1 MTTLNFTLDEIN
13 YVESIP
19 DNATFLNN
27 HVSSIDTNFFIADK
41 TYNSLS
47 DYYPFTNDDSTDTSF
62 LNNTDEV
69 QAIVDLFSLQEHI
82 KRCKELLKF
91 RYKRLENYLAKK
103 HLTKRE
109 IDIIQQY
116 MRDIVNIYNMF
127 TI

>member
-1 MTTLNFTLDEIN
+1 MTTLNFTPDEIN

-19 DNATFLNN
+19 DNASFLNN
-27 HVSSIDTNFFIADK
+27 DVSINTNFFIADK
-41 TYNSLS
+41 TYNSFS
-47 DYYPFTNDDSTDTSF
+47 DYYPFANDNSTDTSF

-82 KRCKELLKF
+82 KRCRELLKF
-91 RYKRLENYLAKK
+91 RHNRLQNYLAKEN
-103 HLTKRE
+103 LNQRE
-109 IDIIQQY
+109 TFIIQQY

>member
-1 MTTLNFTLDEIN
+1 MTTLNFTPDEIN

-19 DNATFLNN
+19 DNASFLNN
-27 HVSSIDTNFFIADK
+27 DVSIDTNFYISDK

-47 DYYPFTNDDSTDTSF
+47 DYYPFANDNSTDTSF

-82 KRCKELLKF
+82 KRCRELLKF
-91 RYKRLENYLAKK
+91 RHNRLQIYLAKEN
-103 HLTKRE
+103 LNQRE
-109 IDIIQQY
+109 TFIIQQY